1 MAWRGYTGSRQGYS
15 QTYEGCIVLLVIGS
29 KGEFWIW
36 AFQSMKGQATGD
48 QAQVYTRKNNQVE
61 GNQAQA
67 SGREFT
73 ASRRCWWEAE
83 SFLHRQKPKP
93 AAKPNETQ
101 EPRSKIAVLSL
112 AFITLSVGAGQ
123 GCATCWEPRG
133 GKGFW
138 ESHSQMLD
146 FLYLAGTSDLGKSK
160 TSNFYLKGDMDRLG
174 NVQCYRRKG
183 GVRRHSRLSK
193 RSYIYNGN

>member
-1 MAWRGYTGSRQGYS
+1 MAWRGYTGSRHGYS
-15 QTYEGCIVLLVIGS
+15 QTYKRHIVLLVIES
-29 KGEFWIW
+29 KAEFWIW
-36 AFQSMKGQATGD
+36 AFQGMKGQATGD
-48 QAQVYTRKNNQVE
+48 QAQVYMGKNNQAE
-61 GNQAQA
+61 GNQTQA
-67 SGREFT
+67 PGREFT

-93 AAKPNETQ
+93 ATKPNQ
-101 EPRSKIAVLSL
+101 EPRSEIAVVSP

-138 ESHSQMLD
+138 ESHSQVLD
-146 FLYLAGTSDLGKSK
+146 FLYLADTSDLGKGK
-160 TSNFYLKGDMDRLG
+160 TSSFILKADMDQLG

-183 GVRRHSRLSK
+183 GGARRHSRLSK
-193 RSYIYNGN
+193 RSYIYNEK